1 VNSLPSAPLPAA
13 LAADRN
19 AAADAPQRTAL
30 ALGLV
35 GGLGE
40 ELLAALLAAPEYR
53 AVHVGVTQALT
64 NAAPKFRPWLFGRG
78 VVLAY
83 DAFFRPRYPT
93 APKAASRR

>member
-1 VNSLPSAPLPAA
+1 MNE
-13 LAADRN
+13 
-19 AAADAPQRTAL
+19 
-30 ALGLV
+30 LGLV

-78 VVLAY
+78 LVLAY

-93 APKAASRR
+93 APKAATRR